1 MATAAELAMENL
13 LAGYDPASFMP
24 MQTTYDMWLKD
35 QLGAQ
40 PLAYAYGASQAPYAQ
55 LQYLAQPIGGQ
66 DQALNLYAGVQN
78 PFGSFLRNQY
88 GQGSP
93 VWTGSDWGNVASN
106 IYNTLSGVAPSITGG
121 IGAAAQELI
130 RQRFGS
136 GSEEAL
142 NRQRQLAFAPI
153 MTGSSPAL
161 RGEISNV
168 LGNLYNRWMGAETD
182 RPGSSFLQYALGRD
196 LGAGQRGL
204 WEQFGIQPPAT
215 GFAYGGGDM
224 NTWRDTSFRNPD
236 DTE

>member
-1 MATAAELAMENL
+1 MATAMENL
-13 LAGYDPASFMP
+13 LQGYDPASFMP

-40 PLAYAYGASQAPYAQ
+40 PLAYAYGASQSPYAQ
-55 LQYLAQPIGGQ
+55 LQYLAQPMGGQ
-66 DQALNLYAGVQN
+66 NQALNMYAGVQN
-78 PFGSFLRNQY
+78 PFGSFLQNQY
-88 GQGSP
+88 GQPTGSP
-93 VWTGSDWGNVASN
+93 VWNPSNWANVAGD
-106 IYNTLSGVAPSITGG
+106 IYSELSGTGPSITGG
-121 IGAAAQELI
+121 LGAAAQELI

-142 NRQRQLAFAPI
+142 NRQRQLAIAPI
-153 MTGSSPAL
+153 MTRSSPAL

-168 LGNLYNRWMGAETD
+168 LGSLYNRWMGAETD

-196 LGAGQRGL
+196 LGTGQRGL

-215 GFAYGGGDM
+215 GSAYGGGDM
-224 NTWRDTSFRNPD
+224 NRWRDTSFANIQ